1 MKDMKQV
8 KRDQVKS
15 NKMDSFLKKVSR
27 TNTFRQKKGQSVAEH
42 VRDLRRETEY
52 SKEEKEEIAKQ
63 KIGTFEDL

>member
-1 MKDMKQV
+1 MKDKKQV

-52 SKEEKEEIAKQ
+52 SKEEK
-63 KIGTFEDL
+63 